1 MHNTVPR
8 YGECSLKV
16 AIIVVFSFS
25 CSCCYYYYFT
35 DFIIREKNICSHWP
49 SVSDFWNIS
58 YEQLNELI
66 FRIELLDM
74 TISLW
79 EWWPKAKIFL
89 SYNYYWHI
97 LPSLIH
103 DSLYIESSLSHH
115 MFLCYLMIFF
125 IFCGYWFCCLASY
138 ISSLCYICLYNFN
151 IWSVVS
157 T

>member
-1 MHNTVPR
+1 MTEILWILNKVFVNLYLMHNTVPR

-89 SYNYYWHI
+89 SYNYYWQIDPQTRLCPCCHPT
-97 LPSLIH
+97 LLIDTH
-103 DSLYIESSLSHH
+103 SSHL
-115 MFLCYLMIFF
+115 
-125 IFCGYWFCCLASY
+125 
-138 ISSLCYICLYNFN
+138 
-151 IWSVVS
+151 
-157 T
+157 